1 MMQSLG
7 SGQRRDLASKMNNF
21 LVDDAENYD
30 HSTNKIKTSYSVTST
45 IKAGRPKLDENFQ
58 IVIDNDKERA
68 RLVQSNNAVLTND
81 LIEIEQRESQ

>member
-1 MMQSLG
+1 MQSLG

-21 LVDDAENYD
+21 LVDDAEDD
-30 HSTNKIKTSYSVTST
+30 HSKNKIKTSYSVTST

>member
-21 LVDDAENYD
+21 LVDDAEDD
-30 HSTNKIKTSYSVTST
+30 HSKNKIKTSYSVTST

>member
-21 LVDDAENYD
+21 LVDDAEND
-30 HSTNKIKTSYSVTST
+30 HSKNKIKTSYSVTST

-68 RLVQSNNAVLTND
+68 RLVQSNNAVLTKD